1 MNDKNL
7 IPNSER
13 TPEELREITRKGG
26 IASGVARRKKADLR
40 KQLEMLGSLRMEVTP
55 NVAKIL
61 DGMDKD
67 ISIDRDNLTN
77 ETMVL
82 IALMQKA
89 KSGDVKASA
98 LYAELRGSDAYTV
111 NHREALKLEREKLKL
126 EREKLELE
134 KQAMRVEEEQEQD
147 GDGFMDAMN
156 AFAEEVFVNGADIP
170 QNIDD

>member
-7 IPNSER
+7 IQFDER
-13 TPEELREITRKGG
+13 TETEARELSRKGG

-55 NVAKIL
+55 NISKML
-61 DGMDKD
+61 DGMDMD
-67 ISIDRDNLTN
+67 TEIDRDHLTN
-77 ETMVL
+77 ETMAM

-89 KSGDVKASA
+89 KSGDVKALT

-111 NHREALKLEREKLKL
+111 YHREALKLEREKLKL

-134 KQAMRVEEEQEQD
+134 KQAMRVEEEQEQE
-147 GDGFMDAMN
+147 GDGFMEAMN
-156 AFAEEVFVNGADIP
+156 AFAEEAFLLYHS
-170 QNIDD
+170 